1 MKDLTVSQFVRNII
15 LEHKKKDPKPSAL
28 VKWLR
33 NWIWEWAT
41 KMSNKFEDFLA
52 DQLKD
57 PKLNIEYYDL
67 ESKYALIESIILARK
82 EKNLSQ
88 KELSEL
94 TGIPQADLSKIE
106 NGDANPS

>member
-1 MKDLTVSQFVRNII
+1 
-15 LEHKKKDPKPSAL
+15 
-28 VKWLR
+28 
-33 NWIWEWAT
+33 
-41 KMSNKFEDFLA
+41 MSNKFEDFLA